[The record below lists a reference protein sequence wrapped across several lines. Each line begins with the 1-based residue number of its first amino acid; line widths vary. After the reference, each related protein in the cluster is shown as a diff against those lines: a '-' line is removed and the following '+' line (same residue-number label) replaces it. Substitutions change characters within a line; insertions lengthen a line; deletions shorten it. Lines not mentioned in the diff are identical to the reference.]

1 MTLASLIRWPT
12 HEERRMS
19 TATITAS
26 GQLTLPAELRRRLGL
41 LAGTQ
46 VELIEQPDGI
56 KLVVPRQAEASAS
69 AIAAC
74 AGMVTAP
81 SKGKPRRL
89 EDFDPATLT
98 TGNAQ

>member
-12 HEERRMS
+12 HEERRIS

-26 GQLTLPAELRRRLGL
+26 GQLTLPVELRRRLGL

-46 VELIEQPDGI
+46 VELIEQSDGI
-56 KLVVPRQAEASAS
+56 KLVVPRQAEAS

>member
-1 MTLASLIRWPT
+1 
-12 HEERRMS
+12 MS

-26 GQLTLPAELRRRLGL
+26 GQLTLPADLRQRLGL

-46 VELIEQPDGI
+46 VELIEQSDGI
-56 KLVVPRQAEASAS
+56 KIVVPRPAEASAL
-69 AIAAC
+69 AAC

-89 EDFDPATLT
+89 EDFDPARLMTR
-98 TGNAQ
+98 NVQ